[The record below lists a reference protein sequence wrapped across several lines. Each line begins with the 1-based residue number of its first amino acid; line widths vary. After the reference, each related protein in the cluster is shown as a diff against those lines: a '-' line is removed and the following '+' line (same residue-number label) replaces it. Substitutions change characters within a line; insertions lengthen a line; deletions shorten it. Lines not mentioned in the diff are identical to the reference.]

1 MPFEQIMPIS
11 LKRCYKNV
19 VMMFA
24 WIAFA
29 VSGAATAFAQSE
41 SRSPKGTVTFNSNP
55 PGAVIYLSGEY
66 RFWGRTPFVLPY
78 NLFGRYRI
86 QANRRGYEEVVAVY
100 NFTGESKG
108 ALTLKLSPK
117 TPAKA
122 LYRSLL
128 FPGWGQYYSERKF
141 VGILFV
147 GATAGAFVALTIN
160 ENLYQNAKN
169 GYLTALAS
177 YNLSLSQGDINA
189 QNANFVI
196 LQRAL
201 QSFNDTKDSRN
212 SMLYAIAGVW
222 VFNALES
229 VIFFPNFSDIEFF
242 EKLSPKFSQTGNGV
256 KLSLQFSI
264 D

>member
-1 MPFEQIMPIS
+1 MPVN
-11 LKRCYKNV
+11 LKRLYKNAV
-19 VMMFA
+19 ILFV
-24 WIAFA
+24 WIALA
-29 VSGAATAFAQSE
+29 VSGAAAALAQGE
-41 SRSPKGTVTFNSNP
+41 SRSPNGTVTFNSNP

-78 NLFGRYRI
+78 NLFGKYRI

-117 TPAKA
+117 TPVKA

-128 FPGWGQYYSERKF
+128 FPGWGQYYSERKL
-141 VGILFV
+141 VGTLFV
-147 GATAGAFVALTIN
+147 GAAAGGFVALAIN
-160 ENLYQNAKN
+160 GNQYQNAKN
-169 GYLTALAS
+169 GYVTALAS

-189 QNANFVI
+189 QNANFLN

-201 QSFNDTKDSRN
+201 RSFNDAKDARN
-212 SMLYAIAGVW
+212 TTLYVIAGVW

-242 EKLSPKFSQTGNGV
+242 EKLSPRFSQMENGV
-256 KLSLQFSI
+256 KFSLQFPI